1 MGRASYPRGCFVS
14 GAIQVV
20 RLVVIA
26 YVVPLFIFALVG
38 YFLTT
43 VLPWFFRVVVPMA
56 GWG

>member
-1 MGRASYPRGCFVS
+1 VS